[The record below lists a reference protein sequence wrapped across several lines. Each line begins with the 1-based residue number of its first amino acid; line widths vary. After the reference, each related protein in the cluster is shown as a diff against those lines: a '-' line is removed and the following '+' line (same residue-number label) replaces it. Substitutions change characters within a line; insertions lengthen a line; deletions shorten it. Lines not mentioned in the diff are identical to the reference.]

1 MFYLKKMFK
10 NNCFSQ
16 NLYSRRINLRGSLH
30 TLKAQMAVEIVHGHE
45 VNMESMIQA
54 KEIKLFIINK

>member
-1 MFYLKKMFK
+1 MFYLKRKFK

-16 NLYSRRINLRGSLH
+16 NLYSRGIYLKSSLH

-45 VNMESMIQA
+45 VNMELMIQA
-54 KEIKLFIINK
+54 EEIKLS